1 MNLRRVTFILAAVL
15 MTAVTPLPA
24 QAPVAP
30 EAHVSAMARLS
41 FLLGRWEGGGSIEPV
56 PGQRHTFT
64 SVEEVHLHVDG
75 LVLTVEGIHFARLA
89 EGQRGPKIHHAF
101 ATLRYDA
108 SRGDYAIT
116 ATRLDG
122 ATIEARG
129 RMQDDA
135 FVWGFQDPRAGHLRY
150 TIRLSP
156 DRRWSE
162 IGERSADGVTW
173 TKYFEM
179 ALDKV

>member
-1 MNLRRVTFILAAVL
+1 MNLRRFAFILAAVL
-15 MTAVTPLPA
+15 MTAVAPLPA
-24 QAPVAP
+24 QAPAAP
-30 EAHVSAMARLS
+30 EAHVSAMAKLS
-41 FLLGRWEGGGSIEPV
+41 FLLGRWEGDGAIEPV
-56 PGQRHTFT
+56 PDQRYVFT
-64 SVEEVHLHVDG
+64 SIEEARMHVDG
-75 LVLTVEGIHFARLA
+75 LVLTIEGIHFARQGD
-89 EGQRGPKIHHAF
+89 GQRGPKIHHAF

-108 SRGDYAIT
+108 SRGDYVIA

-179 ALDKV
+179 TLNKV